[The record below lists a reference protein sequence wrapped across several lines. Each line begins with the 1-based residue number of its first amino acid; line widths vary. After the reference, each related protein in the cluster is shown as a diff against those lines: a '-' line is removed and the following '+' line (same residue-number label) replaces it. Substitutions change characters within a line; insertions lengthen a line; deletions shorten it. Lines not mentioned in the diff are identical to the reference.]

1 MTETRDRGPGATVS
15 RLVQGIGGLLLL
27 ATGSA
32 AITGMLIALFGDD
45 EGYARILLH
54 LGLALT
60 TIGSAAAQIFVLTG
74 AWLLWRALR
83 RS

>member
-1 MTETRDRGPGATVS
+1 MA
-15 RLVQGIGGLLLL
+15 QGIGGLLLL
-27 ATGSA
+27 ATGGA
-32 AITGMLIALFGDD
+32 AMVGMLIALFGDNR
-45 EGYARILLH
+45 GYARTMLH